1 MADKSLDQIIK
12 ERKTVGSGRG
22 RGRGRGAFRG
32 GSQRNVGQ
40 QGGGGRGGVQKR
52 GGGNSKVQMPNR
64 SQVIQSLT
72 RQKTF
77 RPNQAIAVTVPD
89 ARNKLI
95 SKARLTDA
103 REKLNKKAQLVDVRM
118 KLNAKRQRDPGQQ
131 GQQGQGDMPQ
141 VQGLETGAQLRNQGN
156 KLPKQFTVNNP
167 SAQRQPRQMTGP
179 TQFTISNTQAMT
191 QGGRPNAKK
200 PTVSLGAEGLQVTT
214 INKSA
219 KKRQARQQM
228 QFQRTIPTEDT
239 FEDELMFQPVSAKFK
254 RITTQAVP
262 AAPQANIKTTI
273 QDGRDLLGFSAR
285 GLGSPFQI
293 GNVQPTSA
301 LQRVATQQPPS
312 VNPVSSAQGTR
323 LIVSHLHSSVS
334 EADIKE
340 LYGDV
345 GPLKRAR
352 LVRSGLAEV
361 VYVKR
366 EHALEAI
373 ARYHNRE
380 LDGLPMQCKLDTSTV
395 PEATGLYVPVTGKRM
410 SMSDRFKVIGG
421 GSTGTTDYSST
432 VGMRSDAMAPSSEP
446 LDTSTVQ
453 KALFKTGVSAAVGNR
468 PVVFTVKI

>member
-22 RGRGRGAFRG
+22 RGRGRGAFHG

-131 GQQGQGDMPQ
+131 GQQGQQGQGDMPQ
-141 VQGLETGAQLRNQGN
+141 VQGPETGAQLRNQGN

-167 SAQRQPRQMTGP
+167 SAQKQPRQMTGP

-200 PTVSLGAEGLQVTT
+200 PTVSLGAQGLQVTT

-239 FEDELMFQPVSAKFK
+239 FEDELLFQPVSAKFK

-273 QDGRDLLGFSAR
+273 Q
-285 GLGSPFQI
+285 
-293 GNVQPTSA
+293 NVQPMSA